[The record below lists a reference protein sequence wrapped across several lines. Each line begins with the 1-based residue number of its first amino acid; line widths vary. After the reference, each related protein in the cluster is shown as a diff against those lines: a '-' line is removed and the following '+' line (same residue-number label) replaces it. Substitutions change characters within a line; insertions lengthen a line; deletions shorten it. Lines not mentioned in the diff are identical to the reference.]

1 VEIMPLPKKATKR
14 QQSKAR
20 LLRWQARQAA
30 IKYWGDDM
38 VRGMTVHHKNGDTT
52 DNRRKNLDL
61 IPKDKHGRIHGRGVS
76 SALPFKNKI
85 KIKLKKIKKY
95 I

>member
-1 VEIMPLPKKATKR
+1 MPLPKKATKR

-20 LLRWQARQAA
+20 LQRWQARQAA
-30 IKYWGDDM
+30 IKYWGEDM
-38 VRGMTVHHKNGDTT
+38 VKGMTVHHKNGDPT

-61 IPKDKHGRIHGRGVS
+61 IPKPKHGKKHGRGVS
-76 SALPFKNKI
+76 SALPLKK
-85 KIKLKKIKKY
+85 KLAIKLKRVKNY